1 MEIRS
6 AFLIIDSEFI
16 VCEFSIDS
24 FAEVIWDSIE
34 KSKVM
39 SKVLPSARSTLSS
52 KCIFLVL

>member
-16 VCEFSIDS
+16 VCEFLIDS
-24 FAEVIWDSIE
+24 FAEIIWDSIE

-39 SKVLPSARSTLSS
+39 NKILPSTRSTLSS